1 MRSVFTI
8 IGLSAMIIG
17 CSTPKN
23 SGGSGIPDSGLTG
36 FIGELKGNQMPGPGR
51 TPSSPAPLQTAIYA
65 YELTSLTQVEQ
76 VDAAPLYRAVRSRLV
91 DSTVSDAAGNF
102 KLHLK
107 PGSYSIFARVKGQY
121 FANSFDGNNQ
131 INPVTV
137 SEKTF
142 KPFNITVNVD
152 AVY

>member
-8 IGLSAMIIG
+8 IGLSAVIIG

-23 SGGSGIPDSGLTG
+23 SGGSGFADSGLTG

-51 TPSSPAPLQTAIYA
+51 TPSSPTPLQTTIYA
-65 YELTSLTQVEQ
+65 YELTSLAQVEQ
-76 VDAAPLYRAVRSRLV
+76 VDAAPLYKAIRSRLV
-91 DSTVSDAAGNF
+91 DSTVSDAAGNYI
-102 KLHLK
+102 LRLK

-121 FANSFDGNNQ
+121 FANSFDSNNKV
-131 INPVTV
+131 NPVTV
-137 SEKTF
+137 TEKTF
-142 KPFNITVNVD
+142 SPFNITVNVD